1 MKNGGQSFQ
10 LSWTT
15 TIHDRIATVA
25 AHAHTRVL
33 NNPARHNNDYDLGDY
48 TMSFGGTL
56 LDNFELFGGKKPS
69 GVNMTRGSCP
79 QLTFDG
85 YTMTAKESRCRTYW
99 CASKEGHPVL
109 MNCRCTDSSFVPR
122 LFFLNFT
129 YTFPP
134 QKYKKI

>member
-1 MKNGGQSFQ
+1 MPSATLARKCSFPNGTY
-10 LSWTT
+10 L
-15 TIHDRIATVA
+15 AVY
-25 AHAHTRVL
+25 
-33 NNPARHNNDYDLGDY
+33 NNGSYRLKKKHYYNDYDLGDY